1 MPESVNTSIDHRAF
15 STTSAA
21 VKILF
26 ATLISLV
33 LLVSTVVLLIA
44 ITLRVTAI
52 HSLPQWALAGTA
64 DVALGTFALLGAIRV
79 TTGLFVRFLGGG
91 TNF

>member
-1 MPESVNTSIDHRAF
+1 MNTSIDHRAF
-15 STTSAA
+15 SSSA
-21 VKILF
+21 VRILF

-33 LLVSTVVLLIA
+33 LLVSAVVFLIA

-64 DVALGTFALLGAIRV
+64 DVVLGTFALLGAIWV
-79 TTGLFVRFLGGG
+79 TTQLFVHFLGGR
-91 TNF
+91 TNP